1 MAWNTGTWLA
11 RANSIFF
18 CQFCVHICLHLCRHQ
33 IPLCHGIYS
42 NWVMSLI
49 TMMILHRL
57 PKTSKWTDYSSS
69 TLPYRS
75 ATISWLPPSNWN
87 IRFLWWLPP
96 ILWSHAYL
104 QLLHLFPR
112 NPFCFTICISCLG
125 PHKTICFAQ
134 LCTMPPNL
142 SASKIC
148 NFNELRW
155 LIGFGFASITFGPA
169 IQYAV
174 FGTRSHRLAC
184 SFSCLQCRVQTAN
197 KYFRFVSIAKQ
208 FLVFFLIF
216 PLQGQ
221 GC

>member
-96 ILWSHAYL
+96 ILWSRMLTYNCYIFPT
-104 QLLHLFPR
+104 QPILLYNLHFVLRPTQDHLFRPIMYYATQ
-112 NPFCFTICISCLG
+112 PFS
-125 PHKTICFAQ
+125 
-134 LCTMPPNL
+134 
-142 SASKIC
+142 
-148 NFNELRW
+148 
-155 LIGFGFASITFGPA
+155 
-169 IQYAV
+169 V
-174 FGTRSHRLAC
+174 
-184 SFSCLQCRVQTAN
+184 N
-197 KYFRFVSIAKQ
+197 KYATSMNSAD
-208 FLVFFLIF
+208 
-216 PLQGQ
+216 
-221 GC
+221 

>member
-1 MAWNTGTWLA
+1 MAWNTGTGLA
-11 RANSIFF
+11 PANSIFF

-96 ILWSHAYL
+96 ILWSRMLTYNYYIFPT
-104 QLLHLFPR
+104 QLILLYNLHFMLIPTQDHLFRPIMYYATQPFSVNKYATSKMNSADYFDSALHLLPLVP
-112 NPFCFTICISCLG
+112 PFNTLYLGLGRTGLHAVSLAYNAESKRQTSISGLS
-125 PHKTICFAQ
+125 P
-134 LCTMPPNL
+134 LPNN
-142 SASKIC
+142 SS
-148 NFNELRW
+148 
-155 LIGFGFASITFGPA
+155 
-169 IQYAV
+169 
-174 FGTRSHRLAC
+174 C
-184 SFSCLQCRVQTAN
+184 SS
-197 KYFRFVSIAKQ
+197 
-208 FLVFFLIF
+208 
-216 PLQGQ
+216 
-221 GC
+221 

>member
-1 MAWNTGTWLA
+1 MAWNTGTGLA
-11 RANSIFF
+11 PANSFFF

-75 ATISWLPPSNWN
+75 ATISWLPPSDWN

-104 QLLHLFPR
+104 QLLHLFP
-112 NPFCFTICISCLG
+112 C
-125 PHKTICFAQ
+125 
-134 LCTMPPNL
+134 
-142 SASKIC
+142 
-148 NFNELRW
+148 
-155 LIGFGFASITFGPA
+155 
-169 IQYAV
+169 
-174 FGTRSHRLAC
+174 
-184 SFSCLQCRVQTAN
+184 
-197 KYFRFVSIAKQ
+197 Q
-208 FLVFFLIF
+208 FLLPTMQSPNGKQVFPVCLHCQTILSVL
-216 PLQGQ
+216 PNHA
-221 GC
+221 